1 MAWFKRQTDKLGEV
15 APPEE
20 RTVKTEGIFVKCENE
35 DCAVTIYRKD
45 LKANLNV
52 CPSCSYHFRLSA
64 RERLQMLFDYG
75 RYDERDAN
83 VAPTDPLEFVDKTP
97 YHERLRK
104 AQRET
109 GLLDALITGE
119 GTLGGREVVI
129 CGMEFKFIGGSMGSV
144 VGEKITRA
152 IEYCTS
158 ERLPLIIVSC
168 SGGARMQEGAISL
181 MQMAKISAALAR
193 LDDARLPYISLLTNP
208 TTGGVTASYAMLGD
222 LNIAEPGAII
232 GFAGARVIEQTIRQ
246 KLPKG
251 FQRSEF
257 LLEHGM
263 LDAVVDRREL
273 RDFLVN
279 VLHFT
284 GPDQV
289 DEQAKPGLGK

>member
-20 RTVKTEGIFVKCENE
+20 RTVKTEGIFVKCQNE
-35 DCAVTIYRKD
+35 DCGVTIYRKD
-45 LKANLNV
+45 LKASLNV
-52 CPSCSYHFRLSA
+52 CPTCGYHFRLSA
-64 RERLQMLFDYG
+64 RERLQLLFDDG
-75 RYDERDAN
+75 RYEERDQQ
-83 VAPTDPLEFVDKTP
+83 VSPTDPLKFVDKTP
-97 YHERLRK
+97 YSDRLRK
-104 AQRET
+104 AQKDT

-119 GTLGGREVVI
+119 GQLGGRDIVI
-129 CGMEFKFIGGSMGSV
+129 CAMEFKFIGGSMGSV

-152 IEYCTS
+152 IEYCIKQ
-158 ERLPLIIVSC
+158 RLPLIIVSC
-168 SGGARMQEGAISL
+168 SGGARMQEGALSL

-193 LDDARLPYISLLTNP
+193 LDDAGLPYISLMTNP

-222 LNIAEPGAII
+222 FNIAEPEAII

-257 LLEHGM
+257 VLEHGM

-273 RDFLVN
+273 RD
-279 VLHFT
+279 VLIKLLNFT
-284 GPDQV
+284 GP
-289 DEQAKPGLGK
+289 EISLETGLEK